1 MGGGGA
7 EMLKGGNAWPNPIL
21 RASLEL
27 MVF

>member
-7 EMLKGGNAWPNPIL
+7 EMLKGGDAWPNPIL

-27 MVF
+27 TVF